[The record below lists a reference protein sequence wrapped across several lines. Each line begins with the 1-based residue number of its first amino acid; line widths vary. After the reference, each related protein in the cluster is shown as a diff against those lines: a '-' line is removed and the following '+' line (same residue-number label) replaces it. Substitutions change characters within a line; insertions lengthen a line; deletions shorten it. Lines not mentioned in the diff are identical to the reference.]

1 MRGGGDPLA
10 SSISH
15 PSPRRRPFAPPDRT
29 DRAHTFPRHLLP
41 ARPILRVVARVVI
54 AHRIASRRPSSRAPP
69 KDPPPPPRVGAPADA
84 GRFRRC
90 GGTYPDVFAG
100 AGAPPP
106 LVAFASRVARPGA
119 GARADAFAAP
129 AAPAAPPPPVAG
141 VVAVVVV
148 VVALA
153 GGGRSALSG
162 GRSVESAQSLIVR
175 RRVSRVVVVVVDRR
189 SSRARV
195 GRSTGPSSARRG
207 GFFHLQGERAGASFR
222 STDRPSRSIAVP
234 FLSTGESIDRS
245 IDGVVDRWVDGCV
258 PPSHVWV
265 TIGEYGPERTSMW
278 CVGVCTPRAPRVMFG
293 RSPWRFKRWKGAWM
307 NE

>member
-195 GRSTGPSSARRG
+195 GRSTGPSSVVRAAVFSISRVSERARRFG
-207 GFFHLQGERAGASFR
+207 RPTDPLDR
-222 STDRPSRSIAVP
+222 SP
-234 FLSTGESIDRS
+234 FLSFRRANRSIDRS
-245 IDGVVDRWVDGCV
+245 MGSSIDGSMGVYPPHTCGSRSVNMVQNERRCGVLVCV
-258 PPSHVWV
+258 PL
-265 TIGEYGPERTSMW
+265 
-278 CVGVCTPRAPRVMFG
+278 G
-293 RSPWRFKRWKGAWM
+293 RL
-307 NE
+307 E